1 MEKIPYFYI
10 LEVMYS
16 IKINNNEFPVKIKLF
31 RDISILYENN
41 IPQSESTKIDINSN
55 NKIEIMK
62 DNIIIKEYSLSPII
76 ENFKEILYRMKSN
89 EIYCNVDIYEEFHP
103 FKYIIKKVDNNLY
116 YESFSFL
123 FNSSI
128 EK

>member
-1 MEKIPYFYI
+1 
-10 LEVMYS
+10 MYS
-16 IKINNNEFPVKIKLF
+16 LKINNNEFPIKIKLF
-31 RDISILYENN
+31 RNIPILYEYEL
-41 IPQSESTKIDINSN
+41 PLSESTKIDINSN

-62 DNIIIKEYSLSPII
+62 DNKIIKEYCLSPII
-76 ENFKEILYRMKSN
+76 ENFKEIFYRMKNN
-89 EIYCNVDIYEEFHP
+89 EIYCNVDIYEELIP

-116 YESFSFL
+116 YESLSFL

>member
-31 RDISILYENN
+31 RNIPILYEND
-41 IPQSESTKIDINSN
+41 IPHSESTKIDINSN

-62 DNIIIKEYSLSPII
+62 DNKKFDENLKNKPELAQQLSASPKCSADT
-76 ENFKEILYRMKSN
+76 E
-89 EIYCNVDIYEEFHP
+89 
-103 FKYIIKKVDNNLY
+103 KKDCGSCVPNRV
-116 YESFSFL
+116 FTV
-123 FNSSI
+123 
-128 EK
+128 

>member
-1 MEKIPYFYI
+1 
-10 LEVMYS
+10 MYS
-16 IKINNNEFPVKIKLF
+16 LKINNNDFPIKIKLF
-31 RDISILYENN
+31 RNIILLYQDEFL
-41 IPQSESTKIDINSN
+41 QTESTKIDINSN

-62 DNIIIKEYSLSPII
+62 DNNIIKQYTLCPII
-76 ENFKEILYRMKSN
+76 ENFKEIFYRMKNN
-89 EIYCNVDIYEEFHP
+89 EIYCNVDIYEELIP
-103 FKYIIKKVDNNLY
+103 FKYIIKKIDNNLY

>member
-1 MEKIPYFYI
+1 MRKRQKIKSVNIYFKLINVFSCAFFQIIFLFVKIPVF
-10 LEVMYS
+10 LYS
-16 IKINNNEFPVKIKLF
+16 RSYVF
-31 RDISILYENN
+31 
-41 IPQSESTKIDINSN
+41 STKI
-55 NKIEIMK
+55 KIMK
-62 DNIIIKEYSLSPII
+62 EFSLSPII
-76 ENFKEILYRMKSN
+76 ENFKEIFYRMKSN

>member
-1 MEKIPYFYI
+1 VFIF
-10 LEVMYS
+10 
-16 IKINNNEFPVKIKLF
+16 F
-31 RDISILYENN
+31 
-41 IPQSESTKIDINSN
+41 IDYVFAKN
-55 NKIEIMK
+55 
-62 DNIIIKEYSLSPII
+62 KEYSLSPII
-76 ENFKEILYRMKSN
+76 ENFKEIFYRMKSS
-89 EIYCNVDIYEEFHP
+89 NVDIYEELIP

>member
-31 RDISILYENN
+31 RNIPILYENEL
-41 IPQSESTKIDINSN
+41 PQSESTKIDINSN

-62 DNIIIKEYSLSPII
+62 DNKIIKEYSLSPII
-76 ENFKEILYRMKSN
+76 ENFKEIFYRMKSN

-103 FKYIIKKVDNNLY
+103 FKYIMKKVDNNLY

>member
-1 MEKIPYFYI
+1 MKIH
-10 LEVMYS
+10 
-16 IKINNNEFPVKIKLF
+16 KLS
-31 RDISILYENN
+31 DKEIASLQISIEKYE
-41 IPQSESTKIDINSN
+41 EDLKF
-55 NKIEIMK
+55 K
-62 DNIIIKEYSLSPII
+62 D
-76 ENFKEILYRMKSN
+76 FKEIFYRMKSS
-89 EIYCNVDIYEEFHP
+89 NVDIYEELIP

>member
-31 RDISILYENN
+31 RNIPILYEND
-41 IPQSESTKIDINSN
+41 IPHSESTKIDINSN

-62 DNIIIKEYSLSPII
+62 DNKIIKEYSLSPII
-76 ENFKEILYRMKSN
+76 ENFKETFYRMKSN
-89 EIYCNVDIYEEFHP
+89 EIYCNVDIYEELVP
-103 FKYIIKKVDNNLY
+103 FKYIVKKVDNNLY
-116 YESFSFL
+116 YDSFSFL

>member
-31 RDISILYENN
+31 RNIPILYENEL
-41 IPQSESTKIDINSN
+41 PQSESTKIDINSN

-62 DNIIIKEYSLSPII
+62 DNKIIKEYSLSPII
-76 ENFKEILYRMKSN
+76 ENFKEIFYRMKSN

>member
-1 MEKIPYFYI
+1 VFIF
-10 LEVMYS
+10 
-16 IKINNNEFPVKIKLF
+16 F
-31 RDISILYENN
+31 
-41 IPQSESTKIDINSN
+41 IDYVFA
-55 NKIEIMK
+55 
-62 DNIIIKEYSLSPII
+62 KEYSLSPII
-76 ENFKEILYRMKSN
+76 ENFKEIFYRMKSS
-89 EIYCNVDIYEEFHP
+89 NVDIYEEFHP